1 MLQGVCALSTL
12 KDLWAQLRLVH
23 ITIDLLEHVTAAPHI
38 PTCPMPSP
46 TLTASVSHR
55 RTVGKSTGLSCPFA
69 GSCKINKA
77 QRRHCPACRLRK
89 CLDAG
94 MKKESESPLPP
105 PSPDWPVPSLSH
117 TAGTGSFSNKLG
129 DVTIVLEICR
139 GSASPLMS
147 RPPRLCLQL
156 LPPCSIHPSHTDWGH
171 PQTHVTVPGSSELAV
186 AIPSPDALPQ
196 TPGLLF
202 LSSVKYSACHLVGT

>member
-38 PTCPMPSP
+38 PTCPMPSL

-94 MKKESESPLPP
+94 MRKESESPLPP
-105 PSPDWPVPSLSH
+105 QSPDWPVPSLSH
-117 TAGTGSFSNKLG
+117 TAGTRSFSKLG
-129 DVTIVLEICR
+129 GNLQGLCLSPDIT
-139 GSASPLMS
+139 ASQT
-147 RPPRLCLQL
+147 LQL

-171 PQTHVTVPGSSELAV
+171 PQTHLTVPGSSELAV
-186 AIPSPDALPQ
+186 AIASSEALPQ

-202 LSSVKYSACHLVGT
+202 LSSLKCSACHLVGT